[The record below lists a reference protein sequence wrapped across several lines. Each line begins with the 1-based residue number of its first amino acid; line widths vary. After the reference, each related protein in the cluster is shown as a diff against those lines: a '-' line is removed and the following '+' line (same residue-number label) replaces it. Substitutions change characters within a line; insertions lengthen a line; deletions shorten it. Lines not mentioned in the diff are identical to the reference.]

1 MVSGLWGSMLPTP
14 LNSTMCLN
22 KKQLLFAWMLSISG
36 NYADDAQHS
45 VGIEQDLSAVR

>member
-1 MVSGLWGSMLPTP
+1 MVSGLWGSMHPTP

-22 KKQLLFAWMLSISG
+22 NRRLLFEWMLSLSET
-36 NYADDAQHS
+36 YADDAQHS